1 MEVAETF
8 SQALAEKVR
17 EHRRRSGLTQQA
29 LAQHAGVGKTV
40 IYDIEHGK
48 SSVRLNTLL
57 KVLHV
62 LNIKVRLES
71 PLTSGDV
78 HDA

>member
-1 MEVAETF
+1 MKQPEQFSET
-8 SQALAEKVR
+8 LAELVR
-17 EHRRRSGLTQQA
+17 ELRKQSGLSQEA

-40 IYDIEHGK
+40 IYDIEHAK
-48 SSVRLNTLL
+48 PSIRLNTLL

-71 PLTSGDV
+71 PLTHGEE
-78 HDA
+78 HA